1 MGDFLKEL
9 SFVAARRCPYFPD
22 IIAPVEEV
30 LLWNVCLSP
39 EQIDEYLAWG
49 WRHNSWYFYR
59 NSCSNC
65 RRCLPIRVYVNAF
78 NPSKSQLRILK
89 KNVSTEFH
97 VFEAKDFALR
107 HIRKSLDIYNKF
119 LHVRYNREPSDLDEY
134 IDGFFVSPVPT
145 LVSALFINGKLAGN
159 GFLDLGKTS
168 LSTIYFSFD
177 PQFHFFSPG
186 TFSIIKEIEWARDN
200 GLKYYYLGYYIR
212 ELSSMKYKGLFR
224 PFQLLDYDTG
234 HWHERG

>member
-1 MGDFLKEL
+1 MEDFLKEL
-9 SFVAARRCPYFPD
+9 STVTNRRCSYFPD

-39 EQIDEYLAWG
+39 EQTDEYLARG

-59 NSCSNC
+59 NSCGNC
-65 RRCLPIRVYVNAF
+65 RRCLPIRVRVDAF
-78 NPSKSQLRILK
+78 KPSKSQLRILK
-89 KNVSTEFH
+89 KNVATEFH
-97 VFEAKDFALR
+97 IFETKEFALR
-107 HIRKSLDIYNKF
+107 YIKDSFEIYNKF
-119 LHVRYNREPSDLDEY
+119 LHVRFNREPSSLDEY
-134 IDGFFVSPVPT
+134 FDGFFVSPAQT
-145 LVSALFINGKLAGN
+145 LISALFINGKLAGN

-177 PQFHFFSPG
+177 PQFHSFSPG
-186 TFSIIKEIEWARDN
+186 TFSAIKEIEWAHDN

-224 PFQLLDYDTG
+224 PFELLDYDTG
-234 HWHERG
+234 RWLEGG

>member
-1 MGDFLKEL
+1 
-9 SFVAARRCPYFPD
+9 
-22 IIAPVEEV
+22 
-30 LLWNVCLSP
+30 VC
-39 EQIDEYLAWG
+39 
-49 WRHNSWYFYR
+49 
-59 NSCSNC
+59 
-65 RRCLPIRVYVNAF
+65 VNAF